1 MTKSHYITSPSS
13 DMVLPEY
20 IAGSKGTT
28 YDVEEALSVV
38 RSVLSECISAAEH
51 AYIQDSDL
59 KRALRRSL
67 RHLYGLR
74 AKAKEAPTGEA
85 PDGAKGLR

>member
-1 MTKSHYITSPSS
+1 MTKSKYITSPPS
-13 DMVLPEY
+13 DMVLPEH

-28 YDVEEALSVV
+28 YDIEEALSIA
-38 RSVLSECISAAEH
+38 RTVLRECISAAEH
-51 AYIQDSDL
+51 AYIQDTDL
-59 KRALRRSL
+59 KRALQRSL
-67 RHLYGLR
+67 KHLYGLR